1 MDVAKKLDIRGRS
14 SMKKDELV
22 DAINKANKRE
32 TAKARGKK

>member
-1 MDVAKKLDIRGRS
+1 MDVAKKLDVPGRS

-32 TAKARGKK
+32 TAKSRNKK